1 MSLLPP
7 PSSPS
12 PPRHGL
18 EDGTAI
24 SFDLCGPSFLARV
37 KRTPEGHI
45 ESVRGINMTLGY
57 TWKNYWQPSKQLSMY
72 HSFGTLALVV
82 PHAEIG
88 IDWRSSMVP
97 TGAPSIVV
105 GAGLTYGI
113 IPKFHFGIYG

>member
-1 MSLLPP
+1 MSLSQSP
-7 PSSPS
+7 PSIPS
-12 PPRHGL
+12 RP

-24 SFDLCGPSFLARV
+24 SFDLCGPAFLARV
-37 KRTPEGHI
+37 IRTQEGHI
-45 ESVRGINMTLGY
+45 KSVRGINMTLGY
-57 TWKNYWQPSKQLSMY
+57 TWKSYWTPSKQLSMY

-88 IDWRSSMVP
+88 IDWRSSMVS

-113 IPKFHFGIYG
+113 VPKFHFGIYG